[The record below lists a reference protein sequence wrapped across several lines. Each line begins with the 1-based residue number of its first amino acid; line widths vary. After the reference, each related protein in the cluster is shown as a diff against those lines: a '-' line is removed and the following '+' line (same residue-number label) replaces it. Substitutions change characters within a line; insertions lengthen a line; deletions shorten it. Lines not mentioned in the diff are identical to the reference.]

1 MPLNA
6 SFGKERSMVVD
17 FVAGLGI
24 FKSLYDSAKAL
35 KDVNDAT
42 IRNGAIIEL
51 QEKILAA
58 REAQTMLLERISDLE
73 KEVANF
79 KTWDTEKQKYEMKM
93 VAPGSMVYALKIQI
107 QGAEP
112 PHYICAKCYEDRKK
126 SILQRKPA
134 NPIGAQHFGEKDTYT
149 CPRCHAEVST

>member
-1 MPLNA
+1 
-6 SFGKERSMVVD
+6 MVVD
-17 FVAGLGI
+17 LFTGLGV

-35 KDVNDAT
+35 KDINDAT

-58 REAQTMLLERISDLE
+58 REAQSSLLERINELE

-79 KTWDTEKQKYEMKM
+79 KAWETEKQKYEMK
-93 VAPGSMVYALKIQI
+93 VLSPGSIVYALKAQA
-107 QGAEP
+107 QGTEP
-112 PHYICAKCYEDRKK
+112 AHYICANCYEDRKK

-134 NPIGAQHFGEKDTYT
+134 NALGRQHFGEKDSYD
-149 CPRCHAEVST
+149 CPKCHASITQ